1 MFKNKILLI
10 TGGTGSFGNAYLQKA
25 IEHDLFSEIVIFSR
39 DEKKQNDQ
47 RKLLNNDRVKFY
59 IGDIRDQD
67 SVNNAVKNIDFI
79 FHAAA
84 LKQVPSCEF
93 FPIEALKINVLGT
106 NNILKAA
113 EQNKVKKVIVLS
125 TDKAAY
131 PINAMGMTK
140 ALMEK
145 VMVANSRSLIDSET
159 VLCGTRFGNVMA
171 SRGSVIPLFIDQI
184 KKNQHITITNPNM
197 TRFMMSLSMAVEL
210 VDFAFN
216 NGNQGDILVQKSPA
230 CTLQT
235 LADALIEIF
244 GSKSKTKT
252 IGIRHG
258 EKMHETLLTREE
270 KFKAED
276 LGNYFRIQ
284 SDTRGLNYSQYFS
297 EGSTD
302 ISQDEFTSNSTE
314 LLSKNQLIDLLMT
327 LEEVQTELL

>member
-1 MFKNKILLI
+1 MSKGRLLI

-25 IEHDLFSEIVIFSR
+25 IEHELFSEIVIFSR

-159 VLCGTRFGNVMA
+159 LLCGTRFGNVMA

-184 KKNQHITITNPNM
+184 KKNQEITITNPNM

-314 LLSKNQLIDLLMT
+314 LLSKRQLIDLLMT

>member
-1 MFKNKILLI
+1 MSKGRLLI